1 MKILHISNLGNGGRE
16 RRMIQLTRGLD
27 ASGLYEQA
35 IICFENSIGYKE
47 ILDTQAKIFHV
58 TAREKRLMRR
68 EIFQIIRQFNPDIV
82 HVWETHPNRIFPA
95 LLMKFRCHYK
105 LIAGFVA
112 SSTKVPFFSKENIAH
127 QLFFGFSNA
136 VISNSKCGAV
146 ANHAPKSKTHIIYNG
161 FDYNRINYQLNI
173 EEKRKELSLGDANIV
188 MQFARFSEAKD
199 WKAFVDVAGIAQ
211 RQRDNIVFL
220 AVGEGETLETIKEY
234 VISLKLSNIRFLGR
248 RTDIEEL
255 LRITNVTVL
264 LTNSKKHKE
273 GLSNTILESMAAA
286 VPVIATNAGGTPE
299 IIESGVNG
307 FMVNENNDSEEVYS
321 YIKTLMSD
329 DMLYGEISSA
339 AESTVKEKFLLEKMT
354 KQYEELYSDLLHKR
368 R

>member
-1 MKILHISNLGNGGRE
+1 MKVLHISNLGNGGRE

-27 ASGLYEQA
+27 ASGQYEQA
-35 IICFENSIGYKE
+35 IICFEKKIGYKE
-47 ILDTQAKIFHV
+47 VLDTQARIYHV
-58 TAREKRLMRR
+58 TEREKGRMKR
-68 EIFQIIRQFNPDIV
+68 EISQIIRQFNPDIV
-82 HVWETHPNRIFPA
+82 HVWETHPSRIFPA
-95 LLMKFRCHYK
+95 LLMKFSCHYK

-112 SSTKVPFFSKENIAH
+112 SSTKVSICSKENIAH
-127 QLFFGFSNA
+127 QLFFLFSNA

-146 ANHAPKSKTHIIYNG
+146 ANHTPKSKTHVIYNG

-199 WKAFVDVAGIAQ
+199 WKAYVDVACIAQ
-211 RQRDNIVFL
+211 RQEDNIVFL
-220 AVGEGETLETIKEY
+220 AVGEGETLESIKEY
-234 VISLKLSNIRFLGR
+234 ADSLNLSNIRFLGR

-255 LRITNVTVL
+255 LRITQITIL

-286 VPVIATNAGGTPE
+286 VPVIASNAGGTPE

-307 FMVNENNDSEEVYS
+307 FMVNENNNPEEVYS
-321 YIKTLMSD
+321 YIKMLMSD
-329 DMLYGEISSA
+329 NKLYRELSSA
-339 AESTVKEKFLLEKMT
+339 AENTVKDKFLLEIMT
-354 KQYEELYSDLLHKR
+354 KQYENLYTTLLNKR
-368 R
+368 K